1 MSICYAFRLID
12 ENNKPTGYY
21 GIAVAENLY
30 DMFFQIDEHGDPY
43 SVEIK
48 VMHRTSVCFKA
59 DLDKVSEEE
68 IHIDFSKIE
77 LGESFGDLI
86 IGLDEG
92 FKKPKWPN
100 FEERYKY
107 LKGG

>member
-1 MSICYAFRLID
+1 MSMCYAFRFID

-21 GIAVAENLY
+21 GIAFAQNLY

-48 VMHRTSVCFKA
+48 VMNSASVGFIVEQE
-59 DLDKVSEEE
+59 DIYIEYSSIGLSD
-68 IHIDFSKIE
+68 DFFE
-77 LGESFGDLI
+77 LV
-86 IGLDEG
+86 IGLDKG

-107 LKGG
+107 LKDGK